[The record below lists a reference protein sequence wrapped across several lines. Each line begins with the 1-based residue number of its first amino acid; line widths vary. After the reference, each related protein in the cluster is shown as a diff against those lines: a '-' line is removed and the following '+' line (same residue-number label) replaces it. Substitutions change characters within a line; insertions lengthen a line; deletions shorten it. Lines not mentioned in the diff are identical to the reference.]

1 MPDERRTLE
10 TREPADEKIEP
21 PAEFVEQANVS
32 DGSVLE
38 SFEEEGRQVWG
49 RGAELLDWRGDYDA
63 IFEENDDGVEWFP
76 GGTLNASE
84 NCLDRHAEERGD
96 ACAVVWEGQA
106 GERRKYSYD
115 ELLREVNAVASAL
128 RSVGVEEDDV
138 VTLYMPV
145 VPELPIAMLAC
156 ARIGA
161 QHVVVFT
168 GYSAEALTE
177 RMRES
182 GSTVL
187 FTCDGYY
194 RRGDAVSLQNRAET
208 ARVSVPWDVTTVVVD
223 RFGSDPGGDSHAYE
237 SLIEEHADEDVEA
250 VERGSNDELFY
261 IYTSGTTGEPKRVTH
276 TTGGYLSH
284 AVWTSHAVLD
294 LKPEDTYWC
303 SADIGWITGHTYV
316 VYGPLA
322 LGTTVLLNEG
332 ATYYS
337 SRTKPWELIEQHGVD
352 VFYSSPSSIRNFV
365 KWGKEYPGA
374 HDLSS
379 LRLLGTVGEPINPRA
394 WRWFYEHVGNGD
406 CPVVD
411 TWWQTETGGHLITTL
426 PGVHDMK
433 PGAAGFPVPGVDAE
447 VVDADG
453 NRVESGTGGYLTIT
467 DPWPGMPRELSAGE
481 RWAEPDDEG
490 ATPDTSGFDHAYF
503 TEDSAFVDEDGYVT
517 VIGRV
522 DDVIKVSGHRFGTME
537 IESAI
542 ADVEGVAEA
551 AVVDARR
558 DGRRVMDAYVSPSGG
573 SVREEEVRGSVLKAV
588 EEKIGSFARP
598 DRVVFTS
605 ELPKTTSGKT
615 VRRLLTDLANDEEP
629 GDTSVLRNPEVVG
642 EIRSSL
648 REE

>member
-1 MPDERRTLE
+1 MPDDRRTLE
-10 TREPADEKIEP
+10 TREPADETVEP
-21 PAEFVEQANVS
+21 PESFVEQANVS
-32 DGSVLE
+32 EESVLE
-38 SFEEEGRQVWG
+38 CFEEGRQGWE
-49 RGAELLDWRGDYDA
+49 RAAELLDWRDGYDA
-63 IFEENDDGVEWFP
+63 VFDEDSNAWLP
-76 GGTLNASE
+76 GGSLNVSE
-84 NCLDRHAEERGD
+84 NCLDRHVDDGRGD
-96 ACAVVWEGQA
+96 ARALVWEGQA
-106 GERRKYSYD
+106 GETRTYSYD
-115 ELLREVNAVASAL
+115 ELLREVNATAASL
-128 RSVGVEEDDV
+128 RSLGVEENDI
-138 VTLYMPV
+138 VTLYMPM
-145 VPELPIAMLAC
+145 VPELPVAMLAC

-161 QHVVVFT
+161 PHVVVFT
-168 GYSAEALTE
+168 GYSAEALAE

-182 GSTVL
+182 GSSVL

-194 RRGDAVSLQNRAET
+194 RGGDAISLRNRAET
-208 ARVSVPWDVTTVVVD
+208 VRVSVPWEVTTVIVD
-223 RFGSDPGGDSHAYE
+223 RFGSVDAGTGASDYAYDS
-237 SLIEEHADEDVEA
+237 LVEEHAGASVEP
-250 VERGSNDELFY
+250 VERDSNDELFY

-284 AVWTSHAVLD
+284 AAWTSHAVLD
-294 LKPEDTYWC
+294 IKPDDTYWC

-322 LGTTVLLNEG
+322 LGTTVLLDEG
-332 ATYYS
+332 ASDFT
-337 SRTKPWELIEQHGVD
+337 SRSKPWKTIEEYGVD
-352 VFYSSPSSIRNFV
+352 IFYTSPSAIRKFM
-365 KWGKEYPGA
+365 KWGEEYPAA

-394 WRWFYEHVGNGD
+394 WRWFYEHVGDED

-433 PGAAGFPVPGVDAE
+433 PGAAGFPLPGVDAE
-447 VVDADG
+447 VVDAEG
-453 NRVESGTGGYLTIT
+453 GRVEPGTGGYLTIT
-467 DPWPGMPRELSAGE
+467 KPWLGMPRELSTRE
-481 RWAEPDDEG
+481 RWAEHGDDEP
-490 ATPDTSGFDHAYF
+490 PDLSEFEHAYF

-551 AVVDARR
+551 AVVDGRR
-558 DGRRVMDAYVSPSGG
+558 DGQRVMDAYVSPSDG
-573 SVREEEVRGSVLKAV
+573 SLREDEVRGAVLKAV

-615 VRRLLTDLANDEEP
+615 VRRLLTEIASDEEP
-629 GDTSVLRNPEVVG
+629 GDTSVLRNPEIVG

-648 REE
+648 RDE